1 MAGMIEITSSIALSP
16 EEIVEAFIRASGPGG
31 QHVNTTASAVELRF
45 DAVQS
50 PNLPPD
56 VVERLRGLAGHRMTR
71 EGIVIIRAESRRS
84 QAMNRA
90 DALARLVALLREA
103 AVRKKVRRATRPTL
117 ASKQRRLAAKDRRS
131 SVKTLR
137 RDRGRPEDT

>member
-1 MAGMIEITSSIALSP
+1 MAGMIEITSRIALSP
-16 EEIVEAFIRASGPGG
+16 EEISETFVRASGPGG

-45 DAVQS
+45 DAARS

-56 VVERLRGLAGHRMTR
+56 LLDRLRGLAGQRMTR
-71 EGIVIIRAESRRS
+71 EGVVIIRADSRRS

-103 AVRKKVRRATRPTL
+103 AIRKPVRRATRPTL

-137 RDRGRPEDT
+137 GDRGRPDEG

>member
-1 MAGMIEITSSIALSP
+1 MAGMIEITSAIAIAS
-16 EEIVEAFIRASGPGG
+16 EEIAETFIRASGPGG

-45 DAVQS
+45 DAARS
-50 PNLPPD
+50 TNLPSD
-56 VVERLRGLAGHRMTR
+56 LVARLRRIAGQRITR

-103 AVRKKVRRATRPTL
+103 AIRKPPRRPTRPTL

-131 SVKTLR
+131 NVKTMR
-137 RDRGRPEDT
+137 RDRGPADDA

>member
-1 MAGMIEITSSIALSP
+1 MAAMIEITSAIALAP
-16 EEIVEAFIRASGPGG
+16 EELVETFVRASGPGG

-45 DAVQS
+45 DAAGS

-56 VVERLRGLAGHRMTR
+56 LVERLRALAGQRMTR
-71 EGIVIIRAESRRS
+71 EGVIIIRAENRRS

-103 AVRKKVRRATRPTL
+103 AIRKPARRPTRPTF

-131 SVKTLR
+131 GVKTLR
-137 RDRGRPEDT
+137 RDRGRGDDA

>member
-1 MAGMIEITSSIALSP
+1 MAGMIEITSTIALAP
-16 EEIVEAFIRASGPGG
+16 EEIAETFVRASGPGG

-45 DAVQS
+45 DAARS

-56 VVERLRGLAGHRMTR
+56 LVERLRGLAGQRMTR
-71 EGIVIIRAESRRS
+71 EGVVIIRAESRRS

-90 DALARLVALLREA
+90 DALDRLVALLREA
-103 AVRKKVRRATRPTL
+103 AVRKRIRRPTRPTL
-117 ASKQRRLAAKDRRS
+117 ASKQRRLAAKDRRA

-137 RDRGRPEDT
+137 RDRGRDDA

>member
-1 MAGMIEITSSIALSP
+1 MAGMIEITSTIALAP
-16 EEIVEAFIRASGPGG
+16 EEIVETFVRASGPGG

-45 DAVQS
+45 DAARS

-56 VVERLRGLAGHRMTR
+56 LVERLRGLAGQRMTR
-71 EGIVIIRAESRRS
+71 EGVVIIRAESRRS

-90 DALARLVALLREA
+90 DALDRLVALLREA
-103 AVRKKVRRATRPTL
+103 AVRKRIRRPTRPTL
-117 ASKQRRLAAKDRRS
+117 ASKQRRLAAKDRRA

-137 RDRGRPEDT
+137 RDRGRDDA